1 MLYPLIV
8 RDFLDRAEQV
18 YPDRVAIV
26 DEPDQP
32 APSLGEI
39 TYREMAALARA
50 QAARLDQLG
59 VPPGGRV
66 AIVSQN
72 SARLLTSFFGVSGWG
87 RVLVPVNFR
96 LAQAEIDYIIR
107 HSGASAVFA
116 DPALRDVLPGLDVP
130 HKFVL
135 GDDDALYARGAEPR
149 EWAEPDEN
157 ATATINYTSGTTAR
171 PKGVQ
176 LTHRCLWLNATV
188 FGLHTTISDRDVLLH
203 TLPMFHVNGWGMP
216 YGVTGVGGRHIVL
229 RQVDGAEILH
239 RVDRHGVTL
248 LCGAPAVVNATLDA
262 AARWDGPV
270 PGSGRTRIVVAGAP
284 PPSRTIERVLTEMG
298 WEFIQIYGLTETSP
312 LLTVNRMRGEWDKLE
327 PAEQAR
333 KLMRAGAPALGVRVA
348 ISPDGEVLSATNHN
362 LDGYWSQPEETAK
375 VTDGHRFST
384 GDGGYL
390 DGDGYLVITDRKKD
404 VIISGGENV
413 SSIEVEDRLMAH
425 PAVRGRGHRDPR
437 REMGRAGHRAGGHQ
451 RLRPDR
457 GGPDHALPRDPGGLQ
472 VPQAGR
478 VRHRTAA
485 HSHRQAP
492 EVQAPR
498 ALLGRPRPPSR
509 LTPPHL
515 CPHPPGPH
523 PPGPHARRPASAN
536 RPHRLPTSG
545 TISHP

>member
-1 MLYPLIV
+1 VLYPLIV
-8 RDFLDRAEQV
+8 RDFLDRAEHV

-59 VPPGGRV
+59 VPSGGRV

-87 RVLVPVNFR
+87 RVLVPINFR

-107 HSGASAVFA
+107 HSGASVVFA
-116 DPALRDVLPGLDVP
+116 DPALRDVLPDLDVP

-229 RQVDGAEILH
+229 RQVDGAEILR

-248 LCGAPAVVNATLDA
+248 LCGAPAVVNTTLDA
-262 AARWDGPV
+262 AAQWDGTV
-270 PGSGRTRIVVAGAP
+270 PGSGRTRVVVAGAP
-284 PPSRTIERVLTEMG
+284 PPARTIERVLTELG

-312 LLTVNRMRGEWDKLE
+312 LLTVNRTRAEWDKLE
-327 PAEQAR
+327 PAERAR
-333 KLMRAGAPALGVRVA
+333 KLMRTGVPALGVRLE

-362 LDGYWSQPEETAK
+362 LGGYWDQPEETAK
-375 VTDGHRFST
+375 ATAGNQFST

-390 DGDGYLVITDRKKD
+390 DDDGYLVITDRKKD

-425 PAVRGRGHRDPR
+425 PAVREAAVIGIPDEKWGELVTALVVTDGSGVTAEDLITHCRGTL
-437 REMGRAGHRAGGHQ
+437 AGFKCPKRVEFVAE
-451 RLRPDR
+451 
-457 GGPDHALPRDPGGLQ
+457 LPRTATGKLQ
-472 VPQAGR
+472 KFKLREPFWTGR
-478 VRHRTAA
+478 D
-485 HSHRQAP
+485 RQ
-492 EVQAPR
+492 V
-498 ALLGRPRPPSR
+498 G
-509 LTPPHL
+509 
-515 CPHPPGPH
+515 
-523 PPGPHARRPASAN
+523 
-536 RPHRLPTSG
+536 
-545 TISHP
+545 

>member
-1 MLYPLIV
+1 VLYPLIV
-8 RDFLDRAEQV
+8 RDFLDRAEHV

-26 DEPDQP
+26 DEPEQP
-32 APSLGEI
+32 APTLGEI
-39 TYREMAALARA
+39 TYRETAALARA

-59 VPPGGRV
+59 VPAGGRV

-72 SARLLTSFFGVSGWG
+72 SARLLTTFFGVSGWG
-87 RVLVPVNFR
+87 RVLVPINFR
-96 LAQAEIDYIIR
+96 LAQAEIDYIVR
-107 HSGASAVFA
+107 HSGASVVYA
-116 DPALRDVLPGLDVP
+116 DPAVRDVLPGLDVP

-176 LTHRCLWLNATV
+176 LSHRCLWLNATV

-229 RQVDGAEILH
+229 RQVDGAEILR

-270 PGSGRTRIVVAGAP
+270 PGSGRTRMVVAGAP
-284 PPSRTIERVLTEMG
+284 PPSRTIERVLTELG

-312 LLTVNRMRGEWDKLE
+312 LLTVNRTRAEWDKLD
-327 PAEQAR
+327 PAERAR
-333 KLMRAGAPALGVRVA
+333 KLMRTGVPALGVRLA
-348 ISPDGEVLSATNHN
+348 ISHDGEVLSATNHN
-362 LDGYWSQPEETAK
+362 LDGYWDQPEETAK
-375 VTDGHRFST
+375 VTEGGWFRT

-425 PAVRGRGHRDPR
+425 PAVREAAVIGVPDEKWGELVTALVVTDGSAVTAEDLITHCRGTL
-437 REMGRAGHRAGGHQ
+437 AGFKCPKRVEFVTE
-451 RLRPDR
+451 
-457 GGPDHALPRDPGGLQ
+457 LPRTTTGKLQ
-472 VPQAGR
+472 KFKLREPFWAGR
-478 VRHRTAA
+478 D
-485 HSHRQAP
+485 RQ
-492 EVQAPR
+492 
-498 ALLGRPRPPSR
+498 
-509 LTPPHL
+509 
-515 CPHPPGPH
+515 
-523 PPGPHARRPASAN
+523 
-536 RPHRLPTSG
+536 
-545 TISHP
+545 IS

>member
-1 MLYPLIV
+1 MLYPLTV
-8 RDFLDRAEQV
+8 RDFLDRAEHV

-59 VPPGGRV
+59 VPAGGRV

-87 RVLVPVNFR
+87 RVLVPINFR
-96 LAQAEIDYIIR
+96 LAQAEIDYIVR
-107 HSGASAVFA
+107 HSGASAVYA

-157 ATATINYTSGTTAR
+157 ATATINYTSGTTAK

-203 TLPMFHVNGWGMP
+203 TLPMFHCNGWGMP
-216 YGVTGVGGRHIVL
+216 YGITGVGGRHIVL

-239 RVDRHGVTL
+239 RVDRYGVTL

-262 AARWDGPV
+262 AARLEGPV

-284 PPSRTIERVLTEMG
+284 PPSRTIERVLTELG

-312 LLTVNRMRGEWDKLE
+312 LLTVNRTRAEWDKLE
-327 PAEQAR
+327 PAERAR
-333 KLMRAGAPALGVRVA
+333 KLMRTGVPALGVRLE

-362 LDGYWSQPEETAK
+362 LDGYWNQPEETAK
-375 VTDGHRFST
+375 ATGGGWFRT

-390 DGDGYLVITDRKKD
+390 DDDGYLMITDRKKD

-425 PAVRGRGHRDPR
+425 PAVREAAVIGIPDSRWGELVTALVVTDGSDVTAEDLIAHCRGTLAGFKCPKRVEFVTELPR
-437 REMGRAGHRAGGHQ
+437 TATGKLQKFKLRERFWAGHER
-451 RLRPDR
+451 
-457 GGPDHALPRDPGGLQ
+457 Q
-472 VPQAGR
+472 V
-478 VRHRTAA
+478 
-485 HSHRQAP
+485 S
-492 EVQAPR
+492 
-498 ALLGRPRPPSR
+498 
-509 LTPPHL
+509 
-515 CPHPPGPH
+515 
-523 PPGPHARRPASAN
+523 
-536 RPHRLPTSG
+536 
-545 TISHP
+545 

>member
-1 MLYPLIV
+1 VLYPLIV
-8 RDFLDRAEQV
+8 SDFLDRAEHV

-26 DEPDQP
+26 DEPGQP
-32 APSLGEI
+32 APSLGEV

-87 RVLVPVNFR
+87 RVLVPINFR
-96 LAQAEIDYIIR
+96 LSHAEIDYIVR
-107 HSGASAVFA
+107 HSGASAVYA

-216 YGVTGVGGRHIVL
+216 YGLTGVGGRHVVL

-262 AARWDGPV
+262 ATRWDGPV
-270 PGSGRTRIVVAGAP
+270 PGSGKTRMVVAGAP
-284 PPSRTIERVLTEMG
+284 PPSRTIERVLTELG

-312 LLTVNRMRGEWDKLE
+312 LLTVNRTRAEWDKLE
-327 PAEQAR
+327 PAERAR
-333 KLMRAGAPALGVRVA
+333 KLMRTGVPALGVRLA

-362 LDGYWSQPEETAK
+362 LDGYWDQPEETAK
-375 VTDGHRFST
+375 ATDGGWFRT
-384 GDGGYL
+384 GDGGIL
-390 DGDGYLVITDRKKD
+390 DDDGYLMITDRKKD

-425 PAVRGRGHRDPR
+425 PAVREVAVIGIPDEKWGELVTALVVTDGSGVTAEDLITHCRGALAGFKCPKRVEFVTELPR
-437 REMGRAGHRAGGHQ
+437 TATGKLQKFKLREPFWAGH
-451 RLRPDR
+451 
-457 GGPDHALPRDPGGLQ
+457 
-472 VPQAGR
+472 
-478 VRHRTAA
+478 T
-485 HSHRQAP
+485 RQI
-492 EVQAPR
+492 
-498 ALLGRPRPPSR
+498 G
-509 LTPPHL
+509 
-515 CPHPPGPH
+515 
-523 PPGPHARRPASAN
+523 
-536 RPHRLPTSG
+536 
-545 TISHP
+545 

>member
-1 MLYPLIV
+1 VLYPLIV
-8 RDFLDRAEQV
+8 RDFLDRAEHV

-26 DEPDQP
+26 DEPEQP
-32 APSLGEI
+32 APSLGEV

-87 RVLVPVNFR
+87 RVLVPINFR
-96 LAQAEIDYIIR
+96 LSQAEIGYIVT
-107 HSGASAVFA
+107 HSGASAVYA

-135 GDDDALYARGAEPR
+135 GDDDALYARGAESR

-270 PGSGRTRIVVAGAP
+270 PGSGRTRMVVAGAA
-284 PPSRTIERVLTEMG
+284 PPSRTIERVLTELG

-312 LLTVNRMRGEWDKLE
+312 LLTVNRARAEWDKLE
-327 PAEQAR
+327 PAERAR
-333 KLMRAGAPALGVRVA
+333 KLMRTGVPALGVRLA

-362 LDGYWSQPEETAK
+362 LDGYWDQPEETAK
-375 VTDGHRFST
+375 VTEGGWFRT

-390 DGDGYLVITDRKKD
+390 DDDGYLMITDRKKD

-425 PAVRGRGHRDPR
+425 PAVREAAVIGIPDEKWGELVTALVVTDGSAVTAEDLITHCRGTL
-437 REMGRAGHRAGGHQ
+437 AGFKCPKRVDFIAE
-451 RLRPDR
+451 
-457 GGPDHALPRDPGGLQ
+457 LPRTATGKLQ
-472 VPQAGR
+472 KFKLREPFWAEQGR
-478 VRHRTAA
+478 QV
-485 HSHRQAP
+485 
-492 EVQAPR
+492 
-498 ALLGRPRPPSR
+498 G
-509 LTPPHL
+509 
-515 CPHPPGPH
+515 
-523 PPGPHARRPASAN
+523 
-536 RPHRLPTSG
+536 
-545 TISHP
+545 

>member
-8 RDFLDRAEQV
+8 RDFLDRAEHV

-26 DEPDQP
+26 DEPEQP
-32 APSLGEI
+32 APTLGEI
-39 TYREMAALARA
+39 TYRETAALARA

-59 VPPGGRV
+59 VPAGGRV

-72 SARLLTSFFGVSGWG
+72 SARLLTTFFGVSGWG
-87 RVLVPVNFR
+87 RVLVPINFR
-96 LAQAEIDYIIR
+96 LAQAEIDYIVR
-107 HSGASAVFA
+107 HSGASVVYA
-116 DPALRDVLPGLDVP
+116 DPAVRDVLPGLDVP

-176 LTHRCLWLNATV
+176 LSHRCLWLNATV

-229 RQVDGAEILH
+229 RQVDGAEILR

-270 PGSGRTRIVVAGAP
+270 PGSGRTRMVVAGAP
-284 PPSRTIERVLTEMG
+284 PPSRTIERVLTELG

-312 LLTVNRMRGEWDKLE
+312 LLTVNRTRAEWDKLD
-327 PAEQAR
+327 PAERAR
-333 KLMRAGAPALGVRVA
+333 KLMRTGVPALGVRLA
-348 ISPDGEVLSATNHN
+348 ISHDGEVLSATNHN
-362 LDGYWSQPEETAK
+362 LDGYWDQPEETAK
-375 VTDGHRFST
+375 VTEGGWFRT

-425 PAVRGRGHRDPR
+425 PAVREAAVIGVPDEKWGELVTALVVTDGSAVTAEDLITHCRGTL
-437 REMGRAGHRAGGHQ
+437 AGFKCPKRVEFVTE
-451 RLRPDR
+451 
-457 GGPDHALPRDPGGLQ
+457 LPRTTTGKLQ
-472 VPQAGR
+472 KFKLREPFWAGR
-478 VRHRTAA
+478 D
-485 HSHRQAP
+485 RQ
-492 EVQAPR
+492 
-498 ALLGRPRPPSR
+498 
-509 LTPPHL
+509 
-515 CPHPPGPH
+515 
-523 PPGPHARRPASAN
+523 
-536 RPHRLPTSG
+536 
-545 TISHP
+545 IS